1 MLGVTEADNVTQ
13 VGFQQTLC
21 VSFYKTLP
29 RRKSWDAVQNVNNDI
44 GQHLN
49 HLEKKMEVSKD
60 NKPIT

>member
-13 VGFQQTLC
+13 VGCQQTLF

-29 RRKSWDAVQNVNNDI
+29 RRKIWDVVQNVNNDI
-44 GQHLN
+44 SQYL
-49 HLEKKMEVSKD
+49 KKMEASKD